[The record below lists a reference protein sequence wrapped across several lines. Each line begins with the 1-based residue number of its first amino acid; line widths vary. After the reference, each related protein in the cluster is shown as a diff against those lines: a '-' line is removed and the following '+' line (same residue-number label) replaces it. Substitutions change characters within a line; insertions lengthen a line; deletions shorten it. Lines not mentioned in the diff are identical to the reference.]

1 MAEEKKRDIQA
12 ELRQMTDPVAYRD
25 NPQSNTQSGYD
36 KYIEGWDASK
46 LQNADVN
53 LSQYGDDSSAA
64 NYNNQS
70 LWWGENQKYTWEN
83 TLGSQVAY
91 NPNATLEWLNPD
103 YKYGQAAQMAN
114 SQNANYIASRN
125 DEIAS
130 ALYNAWK
137 TSIQDVND
145 FLSTQTGWD
154 YSNANER
161 ANTVASVRK
170 RIGQIAQQ
178 QWPKDQPKPER
189 ETIKGEKSDWK
200 IYGKAT
206 ADSGEPTEWIDTLT
220 DANNIYNSLIASRQA
235 NLDILYNMSTDVIAA
250 SIATG
255 TNPYWEQAM
264 VDYQRA
270 YPQLWAEVQR
280 KVKEIKWQDAIN
292 SITHWSADYVESD
305 VETSKKLTESN
316 KETAAST
323 YAENS
328 ESVSSIIN
336 EINQEL
342 MSDQTA
348 EEASKTMDRIEWEVA
363 KLKNRLQ
370 NLRQEANTVFKWD
383 APDYLVRAYMNN
395 KTQDINNQLS
405 ILADRY
411 SMASNRYNQ
420 QWENEW
426 KQKEYNLKERQVKL
440 QEEQFEYNKQKS
452 QVENS
457 QVIEKDWVFYSVT
470 YDEDWKPTIRE
481 EVVIKEYAWSW
492 MKWAWLKN
500 NNPGNIKDK
509 TFWNVIGTWNNGFA
523 QFATP
528 EDGFDALV
536 EKIKFNQNNP
546 NSRYYWDTILEY
558 FKKYAPE
565 SDWNNPVAYANSVA
579 KELWVSVNT
588 KIADLDPLEFAK
600 VIARHESGY
609 DYSTYGKYRAGTPQT
624 SSSSDYTIDP
634 DTIDVPDSIYREAIW
649 ENRDWSKIYRD
660 IDPNSE
666 EWKALR
672 EKYINDYI
680 EANQNNELVA
690 RADLWWTEWAAFQL
704 ISSSDE
710 LPIYYR
716 QRIYNLVP
724 TKMKDSD
731 FQLQQLYKDIVRL
744 YNMGYTADEA
754 WLAWYSIDPSKD
766 QTWILKEALY
776 IARASWAEL
785 DDEKFYARLGTFA
798 EEGRAWD
805 LVRLVERTVMNDDEE
820 EEEKDA
826 IALMNKIHELET
838 LLESNEWKE
847 FMKEVTNWA
856 ESDEPE
862 DVTWFIKWS
871 IASLENKY
879 VRTNSTYATIAAKI
893 ADIYADIRK
902 LYLGSQITET
912 ELKANSDLF
921 PQMTDFLP
929 TIKIKL
935 QVKKDWILANVNANR
950 TWAWLPEVDESTLTN
965 VASRRYLY
973 WAVDTSSWNLGG
985 GSDWE

>member
-1 MAEEKKRDIQA
+1 MADNKRQE

-25 NPQSNTQSGYD
+25 NPQSGYD
-36 KYIEGWDASK
+36 KYIEWWDASK
-46 LQNADVN
+46 LKNADVN
-53 LSQYGDDSSAA
+53 LSQYWDDSSAT

-70 LWWGENQKYTWEN
+70 LWWGENQKYTGEN

-91 NPNATLEWLNPD
+91 NPNATLEWLDPN

-178 QWPKDQPKPER
+178 QWPKDQPKDQPKPER

-206 ADSGEPTEWIDTLT
+206 ADSGEPIEWIDTLT

-235 NLDILYNMSTDVIAA
+235 NLDTLYNMSTDVIAA
-250 SIATG
+250 SIANG
-255 TNPYWEQAM
+255 INPYGEQAM

-270 YPQLWAEVQR
+270 YPQLYAEVQR

-316 KETAAST
+316 KEIAAST

-481 EVVIKEYAWSW
+481 EVVIKEYAWTW

-509 TFWNVIGTWNNGFA
+509 SFWNVIGTWNNGFA

-609 DYSTYGKYRAGTPQT
+609 NYDTYGQYRAWTPQT

-649 ENRDWSKIYRD
+649 ENKDWTKIYRD

-680 EANQNNELVA
+680 EANKNNELVA
-690 RADLWWTEWAAFQL
+690 REDLGWKEWAAFQL
-704 ISSSDE
+704 ISSDDE

-731 FQLQQLYKDIVRL
+731 FQLKQLYKDIVKL
-744 YNMGYTADEA
+744 YNMKFSADEA
-754 WLAWYSIDPSKD
+754 ALAWYGIDPSKD
-766 QTWILKEALY
+766 KTGILKETLY
-776 IARASWAEL
+776 TARASWKDL
-785 DDEKFYARLGTFA
+785 GEKFYADLGTFA
-798 EEGRAWD
+798 EAGDSEK
-805 LVRLVERTVMNDDEE
+805 LVELIENTVLTEKQQQDEDD
-820 EEEKDA
+820 A
-826 IALMNKIHELET
+826 VALIDKIHELED
-838 LLESNEWKE
+838 LLDSKEWKE
-847 FMKEVTNWA
+847 FMEQVEKDVEDEDWA
-856 ESDEPE
+856 D
-862 DVTWFIKWS
+862 DVTWFVKGN
-871 IASLENKY
+871 IASLENRY
-879 VRTNSTYATIAAKI
+879 VRTNSKYAKIAAKI
-893 ADIYADIRK
+893 AGIYADIRK
-902 LYLGSQITET
+902 KYLGSQITET
-912 ELKANSDLF
+912 ELKANSDLY
-921 PQMTDFLP
+921 PSMTDYLP
-929 TIKIKL
+929 TIRIKL
-935 QVKKDWILANVNANR
+935 DIEKENVLDDVNSVR
-950 TWAWLPEVDESTLTN
+950 KRYRLPLLDEDTLTN
-965 VASRRYLY
+965 YASRKYLY
-973 WAVDTSSWNLGG
+973 GGVDTSSWDEGS
-985 GSDWE
+985 SDWN